1 MTLMTD
7 PFQATACF
15 MRLSGY
21 LLETQMRTGTALMEA
36 ALRAGVGIPKAERTK
51 ACKRPVAMTPKVA
64 PPRAARPRSP
74 AGLPRPSATLV
85 EMTG

>member
-1 MTLMTD
+1 MTD

-21 LLETQMRTGTALMEA
+21 LLETQVRTGTALMGVA
-36 ALRAGVGIPKAERTK
+36 MRAGAGSATVSAERAK
-51 ACKRPVAMTPKVA
+51 SCSRPVAITPKVA
-64 PPRAARPRSP
+64 PPRSVRPRSL
-74 AGLPRPSATLV
+74 AELPHPSATLV